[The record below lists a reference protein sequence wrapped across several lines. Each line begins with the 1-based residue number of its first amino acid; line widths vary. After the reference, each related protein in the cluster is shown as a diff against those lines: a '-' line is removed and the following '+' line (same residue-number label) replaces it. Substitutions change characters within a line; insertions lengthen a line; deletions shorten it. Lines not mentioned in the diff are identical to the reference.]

1 MLWRRRYE
9 RECSNHQV
17 ELPPPV
23 LLALW
28 IVWRCGIDSEIH
40 DSVTDVFFVCSPSRL
55 TTTGVSLQN
64 VVHYN
69 VLSVDIRHISVAI
82 ERYTSVQ
89 RTVRVGAPAT
99 EDPDLQIQSNRLMR
113 AADWGSQILL
123 PFSRGDSA
131 CRQTGRAEA
140 YGHANASNK
149 ARGGILRFPLR
160 SRSMHCGTTPAV
172 APQSVMVPLPS
183 LSYAIDSAPV
193 KFPLCSEVISC
204 ACAEMLRIT
213 IVLTLFMHVTRRFLS
228 PARFA
233 HAPLPLPH
241 TSLPWFKDS
250 WEGVEAPTG
259 LAPESLFTPACLMS
273 DARLIALSIRCFA
286 FWTNE
291 KRRRPGEQTTLYS
304 EMARSTYLIYGH
316 SSIWAMQQVSK
327 TASQVGRVGV
337 TAWSSSAPS
346 LEDRSRFLPHVTI
359 AFHLSSR
366 EVDDAGDVCRRSDP
380 KPGRP
385 ASGRPWFKQDSYVGA
400 GRPCG
405 VSMRGMPL
413 LLGA

>member
-1 MLWRRRYE
+1 MRTHPTRLVVVF
-9 RECSNHQV
+9 CV
-17 ELPPPV
+17 FLCA
-23 LLALW
+23 LAAC
-28 IVWRCGIDSEIH
+28 IVA
-40 DSVTDVFFVCSPSRL
+40 L
-55 TTTGVSLQN
+55 
-64 VVHYN
+64 
-69 VLSVDIRHISVAI
+69 
-82 ERYTSVQ
+82 
-89 RTVRVGAPAT
+89 
-99 EDPDLQIQSNRLMR
+99 
-113 AADWGSQILL
+113 
-123 PFSRGDSA
+123 
-131 CRQTGRAEA
+131 
-140 YGHANASNK
+140 
-149 ARGGILRFPLR
+149 
-160 SRSMHCGTTPAV
+160 TPAV

-291 KRRRPGEQTTLYS
+291 KRRRPGEQTTLHS